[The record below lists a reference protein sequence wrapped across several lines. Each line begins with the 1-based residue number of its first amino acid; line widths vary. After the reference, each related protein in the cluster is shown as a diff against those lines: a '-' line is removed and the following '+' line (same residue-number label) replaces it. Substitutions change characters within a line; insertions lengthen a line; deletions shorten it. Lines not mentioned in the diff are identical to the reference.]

1 LIKLFLGAL
10 FQNNLVIFSNLQILK
25 SKVLL
30 PEMQKIISLLFFSL
44 FLLGKTSAQTF
55 GSFTFNKLPQD
66 FQLYPRESTNLADIT
81 LEGVAKSAEITA
93 ISIRVLRNGS
103 VNKYQKAALTFSGS
117 SAKFSTKFQI
127 PAELAEYDFEIY
139 GFKGKDS
146 SLVVK
151 RKNVVAGDVFYVT
164 GQSNAWIGPIDDLV
178 YKGEWVR
185 TFGLVQGNDNYG
197 PYNLADTLWSLPVGR
212 ARIGPWAAEIG
223 RLLYESE
230 KIPIS
235 IINSAAGGSD
245 IDWHSILDG
254 NLSAPDGG
262 NIMYYKAIKSG
273 TIKYAKGLIFRQGES
288 EAAAANGPKYEWGVK
303 FESLK
308 QKYKKYFPTFQYLF
322 AAQNNILEYQYPQA
336 ALLREDLRKQQQND
350 PFVRTF
356 ATAGLPGFDRLHYS
370 NFGYRSSAFE
380 LFRIISKDV
389 YKRNLSNEV
398 YSPSIQSVYFL
409 SPKEHNKLVLEF
421 DEGQS
426 LIFPSDTTVKDNNGN
441 SHISTIKDQ
450 FFWDQ
455 TNSASLANY
464 ILKIEILNKN
474 ALVITFKG
482 DFEGFIG
489 YMPDFHRDFVTAKS
503 EYPFP
508 GPFIKNSLGMRALG
522 FSYFPVEKDQVD
534 FLVKFNL
541 SPNPASDKIKVEWSA
556 ASFGDIS
563 IYDMA
568 GHIYYSENIF
578 GLKSKWIDV
587 SQFPN
592 ANYFI
597 SYTSR
602 EGRTFTTRLVI
613 IK

>member
-1 LIKLFLGAL
+1 VIWCKLR
-10 FQNNLVIFSNLQILK
+10 NLY
-25 SKVLL
+25 SKELL
-30 PEMQKIISLLFFSL
+30 PEMQKIISLLLFSL

-55 GSFTFNKLPQD
+55 GTFVFNKLPQD

-81 LEGVAKSAEITA
+81 VEGVAKSAEFTA
-93 ISIRVLRNGS
+93 VSIRVLRNNAI
-103 VNKYQKAALTFSGS
+103 NKYQKTALTFSGS
-117 SAKFSTKFQI
+117 AAKFSTKFQI
-127 PAELAEYDFEIY
+127 PAELAEYDFEVY

-178 YKGEWVR
+178 YQGEWVR
-185 TFGLVQGNDNYG
+185 SFGLVQGGDNYG

-212 ARIGPWAAEIG
+212 ARIGPWASEIG

-235 IINSAAGGSD
+235 IINSAAGGSN

-288 EAAAANGPKYEWGVK
+288 EAAAASGSKYEWGVK
-303 FESLK
+303 FENLK
-308 QKYKKYFPTFQYLF
+308 QKYKKYFPSFQYVF
-322 AAQNNILEYQYPQA
+322 AAQNNILEYQYTQA

-350 PFVRTF
+350 PFIRTF

-370 NFGYRSSAFE
+370 NFGYRSSALE
-380 LFRIISKDV
+380 LYRIISKDI
-389 YKRNLSNEV
+389 YKRNLTNEV

-426 LIFPSDTTVKDNNGN
+426 LVLPSDTTVRDTNGN
-441 SHISTIKDQ
+441 SHTSTIKDQ
-450 FFWDQ
+450 FFWDK
-455 TNSASLANY
+455 TNTASLATY
-464 ILKIEILNKN
+464 ILKIEVLNKN
-474 ALVITFKG
+474 KLLITFKG

-489 YMPDFHRDFVTAKS
+489 YMPDYHRGFVTAKS

-522 FSYFPVEKDQVD
+522 FSYFPVESESVAP
-534 FLVKFNL
+534 VFNFY
-541 SPNPASDKIKVEWSA
+541 PNPSKDKIKIDWPTFTS
-556 ASFGDIS
+556 GKLT
-563 IYDMA
+563 IYDMS
-568 GHIYYSENIF
+568 GHIYFEEDF
-578 GLKSKWIDV
+578 TGLRSKLVDV

-592 ANYFI
+592 ANYFL
-597 SYTSR
+597 
-602 EGRTFTTRLVI
+602 TFTTVLGDHSSKRLVI

>member
-1 LIKLFLGAL
+1 MIWCKLR
-10 FQNNLVIFSNLQILK
+10 NLY
-25 SKVLL
+25 SKELL
-30 PEMQKIISLLFFSL
+30 PEMQKIISLLLFSL

-55 GSFTFNKLPQD
+55 GTFVFNKLPQD

-81 LEGVAKSAEITA
+81 VEGVAKSAEFTA
-93 ISIRVLRNGS
+93 VSIRVLRNNAI
-103 VNKYQKAALTFSGS
+103 NKYQKTALTFSGS
-117 SAKFSTKFQI
+117 AAKFSTKFQI
-127 PAELAEYDFEIY
+127 PAELAEYDFEVY

-178 YKGEWVR
+178 YQGEWVR
-185 TFGLVQGNDNYG
+185 SFGLVQGGDNYG

-212 ARIGPWAAEIG
+212 ARIGPWASEIG

-235 IINSAAGGSD
+235 IINSAAGGSN

-288 EAAAANGPKYEWGVK
+288 EAAAASGSKYEWGVK
-303 FESLK
+303 FENLK
-308 QKYKKYFPTFQYLF
+308 QKYKKYFPSFQYVF
-322 AAQNNILEYQYPQA
+322 AAQNNILEYQYTQA

-350 PFVRTF
+350 PFIRTF

-370 NFGYRSSAFE
+370 NFGYRSSALE
-380 LFRIISKDV
+380 LYRIISKDI
-389 YKRNLSNEV
+389 YKRNLTNEV

-426 LIFPSDTTVKDNNGN
+426 LVLPSDTTVRDTNGN
-441 SHISTIKDQ
+441 SHTSTIKDQ
-450 FFWDQ
+450 FFWDK
-455 TNSASLANY
+455 TNTASLATY
-464 ILKIEILNKN
+464 ILKIEVLNKN
-474 ALVITFKG
+474 KLLITFKG

-489 YMPDFHRDFVTAKS
+489 YMPDYHRGFVTAKS

-522 FSYFPVEKDQVD
+522 FSYFPVESESVAP
-534 FLVKFNL
+534 VFNFY
-541 SPNPASDKIKVEWSA
+541 PNPSKDKIKIDWPTFTS
-556 ASFGDIS
+556 GKLT
-563 IYDMA
+563 IYDMS
-568 GHIYYSENIF
+568 GHIYFEEDF
-578 GLKSKWIDV
+578 TGLRSKLVDV

-592 ANYFI
+592 ANYFL
-597 SYTSR
+597 
-602 EGRTFTTRLVI
+602 TFTTVLGDHSSKRLVI

>member
-1 LIKLFLGAL
+1 MIFCKLQTF
-10 FQNNLVIFSNLQILK
+10 K
-25 SKVLL
+25 SKALL
-30 PEMQKIISLLFFSL
+30 PEMPKIISLLFFSL
-44 FLLGKTSAQTF
+44 FLLSKTSAQTF

-81 LEGVAKSAEITA
+81 VEGVAKSAEITA

-103 VNKYQKAALTFSGS
+103 INKYQKATLTFSGS

-127 PAELAEYDFEIY
+127 PAELAEYDFEVY

-151 RKNVVAGDVFYVT
+151 RKNVVAGDAFLVS

-178 YKGEWVR
+178 YQGEWVR
-185 TFGLVQGNDNYG
+185 SFGLVQGNDNYG
-197 PYNLADTLWSLPVGR
+197 PYNLADTLWSLPIGR

-245 IDWHSILDG
+245 IDWHLILDG
-254 NLSAPDGG
+254 NLSSPDGG
-262 NIMYYKAIKSG
+262 NIMLYKATKAGIVNHLKA
-273 TIKYAKGLIFRQGES
+273 IIYRQGES
-288 EAAAANGPKYEWGVK
+288 EASASSSSGTQYQWGVK
-303 FESLK
+303 FETLK
-308 QKYKKYFPTFQYLF
+308 QKYKKYFPAARFLF
-322 AAQNNILEYQYPQA
+322 APQTNIYEFRYSQA
-336 ALLREDLRKQQQND
+336 AKLREDIRKQQQND
-350 PFVRTF
+350 PYVKTF
-356 ATAGLPGFDRLHYS
+356 ATAGLPGFDRFHYS
-370 NFGYRSSAFE
+370 NLGYRQAGLE
-380 LFRIISKDV
+380 LFRIISKVV

-398 YSPSIQSVYFL
+398 YSPSIQRVYFL

-441 SHISTIKDQ
+441 SNISTIKDQ

-455 TNSASLANY
+455 TNSASLASY

-489 YMPDFHRDFVTAKS
+489 YMPDFHRDFGKNG

-541 SPNPASDKIKVEWSA
+541 SPNPASDKLKVEWPA

>member
-1 LIKLFLGAL
+1 MIWCKLR
-10 FQNNLVIFSNLQILK
+10 NLY
-25 SKVLL
+25 SKALL

-55 GSFTFNKLPQD
+55 GTFVFNKLPQD

-81 LEGVAKSAEITA
+81 VEGLTKSAEFTA
-93 ISIRVLRNGS
+93 VSIRVLRNS
-103 VNKYQKAALTFSGS
+103 ASNKYQKVALTFSGS

-127 PAELAEYDFEIY
+127 PAELAEYDFEVY

-164 GQSNAWIGPIDDLV
+164 GQSNAWIGPMDDLV
-178 YKGEWVR
+178 YQGEWVR
-185 TFGLVQGNDNYG
+185 SFGLVQGNDNYG
-197 PYNLADTLWSLPVGR
+197 PYNLSDTLWSLPVGR

-223 RLLYESE
+223 RLLCESE
-230 KIPIS
+230 KVPIS

-245 IDWHSILDG
+245 IDWHLILDG

-262 NIMYYKAIKSG
+262 NIMLYKAIKSG

-288 EAAAANGPKYEWGVK
+288 EAAAASGPKYEWGVK
-303 FESLK
+303 FENLK
-308 QKYKKYFPTFQYLF
+308 QKYKKYFPSFQYLF
-322 AAQNNILEYQYPQA
+322 AAQNNILEYKYPQA
-336 ALLREDLRKQQQND
+336 ALLREDLRKQQQSD

-370 NFGYRSSAFE
+370 NFGYRYSANE
-380 LFRIISKDV
+380 IFRIISKDV
-389 YKRNLSNEV
+389 YKRNFTNEV
-398 YSPSIQSVYFL
+398 YSPSIQRVYFL
-409 SPKEHNKLVLEF
+409 SPKEQNKLVLEF

-426 LIFPSDTTVKDNNGN
+426 LVLPSDTTVKDTNGN
-441 SHISTIKDQ
+441 SHISVIKDQ

-455 TNSASLANY
+455 TNSISLANY
-464 ILKIEILNKN
+464 ILKIEVLNKN
-474 ALVITFKG
+474 KVLITFKG

-489 YMPDFHRDFVTAKS
+489 YMPDYHRGFVTAKS

-522 FSYFPVEKDQVD
+522 FSYFPVENESVATI
-534 FLVKFNL
+534 FNFY
-541 SPNPASDKIKVEWSA
+541 PNPTRDKIKIDWPA
-556 ASFGDIS
+556 YTNGKLT
-563 IYDMA
+563 IYDMS
-568 GHIYYSENIF
+568 GHIYYEEDIL
-578 GLKSKWIDV
+578 GVRTKLIDV

-592 ANYFI
+592 ANYFV
-597 SYTSR
+597 
-602 EGRTFTTRLVI
+602 TFTNTEGVYSSKRLI
-613 IK
+613 IIH

>member
-1 LIKLFLGAL
+1 MIWCKLR
-10 FQNNLVIFSNLQILK
+10 NLY
-25 SKVLL
+25 SKELL
-30 PEMQKIISLLFFSL
+30 PEMQKIISLLLFSL

-55 GSFTFNKLPQD
+55 GTFVFNKLPQD
-66 FQLYPRESTNLADIT
+66 FQLYPRESSNLADIT
-81 LEGVAKSAEITA
+81 VEGVAKSAEFTA
-93 ISIRVLRNGS
+93 VSIRVLRNNAI
-103 VNKYQKAALTFSGS
+103 NKYQKTALTFSGS

-127 PAELAEYDFEIY
+127 PAELAEYDFEVY

-146 SLVVK
+146 SLVVN

-178 YKGEWVR
+178 YQGEWVR
-185 TFGLVQGNDNYG
+185 SFGLVQGGDNYG

-212 ARIGPWAAEIG
+212 ARIGPWASEIG

-235 IINSAAGGSD
+235 IINSAAGGSN

-288 EAAAANGPKYEWGVK
+288 EAAAASGPKYEWGVK
-303 FESLK
+303 FENLK
-308 QKYKKYFPTFQYLF
+308 QKYKKYFPSFQYVF
-322 AAQNNILEYQYPQA
+322 AAQNNILEYQYTQA

-370 NFGYRSSAFE
+370 NFGYRSSALE
-380 LFRIISKDV
+380 LYRIISKDI
-389 YKRNLSNEV
+389 YKRNLTNEV

-426 LIFPSDTTVKDNNGN
+426 LVLPSDTTVKDTNGN
-441 SHISTIKDQ
+441 YHVSTIKDQ
-450 FFWDQ
+450 FFWDK
-455 TNSASLANY
+455 TNTASLATY
-464 ILKIEILNKN
+464 ILKIDILNKN
-474 ALVITFKG
+474 KLLITFKG

-489 YMPDFHRDFVTAKS
+489 YMPDYHRGFVTAKS

-522 FSYFPVEKDQVD
+522 FSYFPVESESVAP
-534 FLVKFNL
+534 VFNFY
-541 SPNPASDKIKVEWSA
+541 PNPSKDKIKIDWPTFTS
-556 ASFGDIS
+556 GKLT
-563 IYDMA
+563 IYDMS
-568 GHIYYSENIF
+568 GHIYFEEDF
-578 GLKSKWIDV
+578 TGLRTKLVDV

-592 ANYFI
+592 ANYFL
-597 SYTSR
+597 
-602 EGRTFTTRLVI
+602 TFTTVLGDHSSKRLVI

>member
-1 LIKLFLGAL
+1 VIWCKLQDLFRKAL
-10 FQNNLVIFSNLQILK
+10 S
-25 SKVLL
+25 
-30 PEMQKIISLLFFSL
+30 PDMQKIITLLFFSL
-44 FLLGKTSAQTF
+44 FLFSKISAQTF
-55 GSFTFNKLPQD
+55 GSFTFSKLPQD
-66 FQLYPRESTNLADIT
+66 FQLYPRETTNLADIMVD
-81 LEGVAKSAEITA
+81 GVAKSADITSV
-93 ISIRVLRNGS
+93 SIRVLRNGAI
-103 VNKYQKAALTFSGS
+103 NKYQKTALTFSGS
-117 SAKFSTKFQI
+117 SAKFSSKFQI
-127 PAELAEYDFEIY
+127 PAELAEYDFEVY

-178 YKGEWVR
+178 YQGEWVR
-185 TFGLVQGNDNYG
+185 SFGLVQGGDNYG

-212 ARIGPWAAEIG
+212 ARIGPWASEIG

-235 IINSAAGGSD
+235 IINSAAGGSN

-288 EAAAANGPKYEWGVK
+288 EAAAASGPKYEWGVK
-303 FESLK
+303 FENLK
-308 QKYKKYFPTFQYLF
+308 QKYKKYFPSFQNVF
-322 AAQNNILEYQYPQA
+322 AAQNNILEYQYTQA

-350 PFVRTF
+350 PFIRTF

-370 NFGYRSSAFE
+370 NFGYRSSALE
-380 LFRIISKDV
+380 LYRIISKDI
-389 YKRNLSNEV
+389 YKRNLTNEV

-426 LIFPSDTTVKDNNGN
+426 LVLPSDTTVRDTNGN
-441 SHISTIKDQ
+441 SHTSTIKDQ
-450 FFWDQ
+450 FFWDK
-455 TNSASLANY
+455 TNTASLATY
-464 ILKIEILNKN
+464 ILKIEVLNKN
-474 ALVITFKG
+474 KLLITFKG

-489 YMPDFHRDFVTAKS
+489 YMPDYHRGFVTAKS

-522 FSYFPVEKDQVD
+522 FSYFPVESESVAP
-534 FLVKFNL
+534 VFNFY
-541 SPNPASDKIKVEWSA
+541 PNPSKDKIKIDWPTFTS
-556 ASFGDIS
+556 GKLT
-563 IYDMA
+563 IYDMS
-568 GHIYYSENIF
+568 GHIYFEEDF
-578 GLKSKWIDV
+578 TGLRTKLVDV

-592 ANYFI
+592 ANYFL
-597 SYTSR
+597 
-602 EGRTFTTRLVI
+602 TFTTVLGDHSSKRLVI

>member
-1 LIKLFLGAL
+1 MIWCKLR
-10 FQNNLVIFSNLQILK
+10 NLY
-25 SKVLL
+25 SKELL
-30 PEMQKIISLLFFSL
+30 PEMQKIISLLLFSL

-55 GSFTFNKLPQD
+55 GTFVFNKLPQD

-81 LEGVAKSAEITA
+81 VEGVAKSAEFTA
-93 ISIRVLRNGS
+93 VSIRVLRNNAI
-103 VNKYQKAALTFSGS
+103 NKYQKTALTFSGS
-117 SAKFSTKFQI
+117 AAKFSTKFQI
-127 PAELAEYDFEIY
+127 PAELAEYDFEVY

-178 YKGEWVR
+178 YQGEWVR
-185 TFGLVQGNDNYG
+185 SFGLVQGGDNYG

-212 ARIGPWAAEIG
+212 ARIGPWASEIG

-235 IINSAAGGSD
+235 IINSAAGGSN

-288 EAAAANGPKYEWGVK
+288 EAAAASGSKYEWGVK
-303 FESLK
+303 FENLK
-308 QKYKKYFPTFQYLF
+308 QKYKKYFPSFQYVF
-322 AAQNNILEYQYPQA
+322 AAQNNILEYQYTQA

-350 PFVRTF
+350 PFIRTF

-370 NFGYRSSAFE
+370 NFGYRSSALE
-380 LFRIISKDV
+380 LYRIISKDI
-389 YKRNLSNEV
+389 YKRNLTNEI

-426 LIFPSDTTVKDNNGN
+426 LVLPSDTTVRDTNGN
-441 SHISTIKDQ
+441 SHTSTIKDQ
-450 FFWDQ
+450 FFWDK
-455 TNSASLANY
+455 TNTASLATY
-464 ILKIEILNKN
+464 ILKIEVLNKN
-474 ALVITFKG
+474 KLLITFKG

-489 YMPDFHRDFVTAKS
+489 YMPDYHRGFVTAKS

-522 FSYFPVEKDQVD
+522 FSYFPVESESVAP
-534 FLVKFNL
+534 VFNFY
-541 SPNPASDKIKVEWSA
+541 PNPSKDKIKIDWPTFTS
-556 ASFGDIS
+556 GKLT
-563 IYDMA
+563 IYDMS
-568 GHIYYSENIF
+568 GHIYFEEDF
-578 GLKSKWIDV
+578 TGLRSKLVDV

-592 ANYFI
+592 ANYFL
-597 SYTSR
+597 
-602 EGRTFTTRLVI
+602 TFTTVLGDHSSKRLVI

>member
-1 LIKLFLGAL
+1 VIWCKLR
-10 FQNNLVIFSNLQILK
+10 NLY
-25 SKVLL
+25 SKELL
-30 PEMQKIISLLFFSL
+30 PEMQKIISLLLFSL

-55 GSFTFNKLPQD
+55 GTFVFNKLPQD

-81 LEGVAKSAEITA
+81 VEGVAKSAEFTA
-93 ISIRVLRNGS
+93 VSIRVLRNNAI
-103 VNKYQKAALTFSGS
+103 NKYQKTALTFSGS
-117 SAKFSTKFQI
+117 SAKFSSKFQI
-127 PAELAEYDFEIY
+127 PAELAEYDFEVY

-178 YKGEWVR
+178 YQGEWVR
-185 TFGLVQGNDNYG
+185 SFGLVQGGDNYG

-212 ARIGPWAAEIG
+212 ARIGPWASEIG

-235 IINSAAGGSD
+235 IINSAAGGSN

-288 EAAAANGPKYEWGVK
+288 EAAAASGPKYEWGVK
-303 FESLK
+303 FENLK
-308 QKYKKYFPTFQYLF
+308 QKYKKYFPSFQYVF
-322 AAQNNILEYQYPQA
+322 AAQNNILEYQYTQA

-350 PFVRTF
+350 PFIRTF

-370 NFGYRSSAFE
+370 NFGYRSSALE
-380 LFRIISKDV
+380 LYRIISKDI
-389 YKRNLSNEV
+389 YKRNLTNEV

-426 LIFPSDTTVKDNNGN
+426 LVLPSDTTVRDTNGN
-441 SHISTIKDQ
+441 SHTSTIKDQ
-450 FFWDQ
+450 FFWDK
-455 TNSASLANY
+455 TNTASLATY
-464 ILKIEILNKN
+464 ILKIEVLNKN
-474 ALVITFKG
+474 KLLITFKG

-489 YMPDFHRDFVTAKS
+489 YMPDYHRGFVTAKS

-522 FSYFPVEKDQVD
+522 FSYFPVESENVAP
-534 FLVKFNL
+534 VFNFY
-541 SPNPASDKIKVEWSA
+541 PNPSKDKIKIDWPTFTS
-556 ASFGDIS
+556 GKLT
-563 IYDMA
+563 IYDMN
-568 GHIYYSENIF
+568 GHIYFEEDF
-578 GLKSKWIDV
+578 TGLRTKLVDV

-592 ANYFI
+592 ANYFL
-597 SYTSR
+597 
-602 EGRTFTTRLVI
+602 TFTTVLGDHSSKRLVI

>member
-1 LIKLFLGAL
+1 
-10 FQNNLVIFSNLQILK
+10 
-25 SKVLL
+25 
-30 PEMQKIISLLFFSL
+30 
-44 FLLGKTSAQTF
+44 
-55 GSFTFNKLPQD
+55 
-66 FQLYPRESTNLADIT
+66 
-81 LEGVAKSAEITA
+81 
-93 ISIRVLRNGS
+93 LRNGS
-103 VNKYQKAALTFSGS
+103 INKYQKATLTFSGS
-117 SAKFSTKFQI
+117 SANFSTKFQI
-127 PAELAEYDFEIY
+127 PAELAEYDFEVY

-151 RKNVVAGDVFYVT
+151 RKNVVAGDAFLVS

-178 YKGEWVR
+178 YQGEWVR
-185 TFGLVQGNDNYG
+185 SFGLVQGNDNYG
-197 PYNLADTLWSLPVGR
+197 PYNLADTLWSLPIGR

-245 IDWHSILDG
+245 IDWHLILDG
-254 NLSAPDGG
+254 NLSSPDGG
-262 NIMYYKAIKSG
+262 NIMLYKATKAGIVNHLKA
-273 TIKYAKGLIFRQGES
+273 IIYRQGES
-288 EAAAANGPKYEWGVK
+288 EASASSSSGTQYQWGVK
-303 FESLK
+303 FETLK
-308 QKYKKYFPTFQYLF
+308 QKYKKYFPAARFLF
-322 AAQNNILEYQYPQA
+322 APQTNIYEFRYSQA
-336 ALLREDLRKQQQND
+336 AKLREDIRKQQQND
-350 PFVRTF
+350 PYVKTF
-356 ATAGLPGFDRLHYS
+356 ATAGLPGFDRFHYS
-370 NFGYRSSAFE
+370 NLGYRQAGLE
-380 LFRIISKDV
+380 LFRIISKVV

-398 YSPSIQSVYFL
+398 YSPSIQRVYFL

-441 SHISTIKDQ
+441 SNISTIKDQ

-455 TNSASLANY
+455 TNSASLASY

-489 YMPDFHRDFVTAKS
+489 YMPDFHRDFGKNG

-541 SPNPASDKIKVEWSA
+541 SPNPASDKLKVEWPA

>member
-1 LIKLFLGAL
+1 MIWCKLRNLYIKE
-10 FQNNLVIFSNLQILK
+10 
-25 SKVLL
+25 LL
-30 PEMQKIISLLFFSL
+30 PEMQKIISLLLFSL

-55 GSFTFNKLPQD
+55 GTFVFNKLPQD

-81 LEGVAKSAEITA
+81 VEGVVKSAEFTA
-93 ISIRVLRNGS
+93 VSIRVLRNNAI
-103 VNKYQKAALTFSGS
+103 NKYQKTALTFSGS
-117 SAKFSTKFQI
+117 SAKFSSKFQI
-127 PAELAEYDFEIY
+127 PAELAEYDFEVF

-178 YKGEWVR
+178 YQGEWVR
-185 TFGLVQGNDNYG
+185 SFGLVQGGDNYG

-212 ARIGPWAAEIG
+212 ARIGPWASEIG

-235 IINSAAGGSD
+235 IINSAAGGSN

-262 NIMYYKAIKSG
+262 NIMYYKALKSG

-288 EAAAANGPKYEWGVK
+288 EAAAASGPKYEWGVK
-303 FESLK
+303 FENLK
-308 QKYKKYFPTFQYLF
+308 QKYKKYFPSFQYVF
-322 AAQNNILEYQYPQA
+322 AAQNNILEYQYTQA

-350 PFVRTF
+350 PFIRTF

-370 NFGYRSSAFE
+370 NFGYRSSALE
-380 LFRIISKDV
+380 LYRIISKDI
-389 YKRNLSNEV
+389 YKRNLTNEV

-426 LIFPSDTTVKDNNGN
+426 LVLPSDTTVKDTNGN
-441 SHISTIKDQ
+441 SHVSTIKDQ
-450 FFWDQ
+450 FFWDK
-455 TNSASLANY
+455 TNTASLATY
-464 ILKIEILNKN
+464 ILKIDVLNKN
-474 ALVITFKG
+474 KLLITFKG

-489 YMPDFHRDFVTAKS
+489 YMPDYHRGFVTAKS

-522 FSYFPVEKDQVD
+522 FSYFPVESESVAP
-534 FLVKFNL
+534 VFNFY
-541 SPNPASDKIKVEWSA
+541 PNPSKDNIKIDWPTFTSGKLT
-556 ASFGDIS
+556 
-563 IYDMA
+563 IYDMS
-568 GHIYYSENIF
+568 GHIYFEEDF
-578 GLKSKWIDV
+578 TGLRTKLVDV

-592 ANYFI
+592 ANYFL
-597 SYTSR
+597 
-602 EGRTFTTRLVI
+602 TFTTALGDHSSKRLVI

>member
-1 LIKLFLGAL
+1 
-10 FQNNLVIFSNLQILK
+10 
-25 SKVLL
+25 
-30 PEMQKIISLLFFSL
+30 MQKIILLLFFSL
-44 FLLGKTSAQTF
+44 FLLSKNSAQTF

-81 LEGVAKSAEITA
+81 IEGVAKSAEITA
-93 ISIRVLRNGS
+93 ISIRVLRNS
-103 VNKYQKAALTFSGS
+103 SINKYQKATLTFNGS

-127 PAELAEYDFEIY
+127 PAELAEYDFEVY

-151 RKNVVAGDVFYVT
+151 RKNVVAGDAFLVS

-178 YKGEWVR
+178 YQGEWVR
-185 TFGLVQGNDNYG
+185 SFGLVQGNDNYG
-197 PYNLADTLWSLPVGR
+197 PYNLADTLWSLPIGR

-245 IDWHSILDG
+245 IDWHLILDG
-254 NLSAPDGG
+254 NLSSPDGG
-262 NIMYYKAIKSG
+262 NIMLYKATKAGIVNHLKA
-273 TIKYAKGLIFRQGES
+273 IIYRQGES
-288 EAAAANGPKYEWGVK
+288 EASASSGTQYQWGVK
-303 FESLK
+303 FETLK
-308 QKYKKYFPTFQYLF
+308 QKYKKYFPAARFLF
-322 AAQNNILEYQYPQA
+322 TPQTNIYEFRYSQA
-336 ALLREDLRKQQQND
+336 ATLREDIRKQQQND
-350 PFVRTF
+350 PYVKTF

-370 NFGYRSSAFE
+370 NLGYRQAGLE
-380 LFRIISKDV
+380 LFRIISKVV
-389 YKRNLSNEV
+389 YKRNLTNEV

-409 SPKEHNKLVLEF
+409 SPKEHDKLVLEF

-450 FFWDQ
+450 FFWDK
-455 TNSASLANY
+455 TNTASLATY
-464 ILKIEILNKN
+464 ILKIEVLNKN
-474 ALVITFKG
+474 KLLITFKG
-482 DFEGFIG
+482 DFEGYLG
-489 YMPDFHRDFVTAKS
+489 YMPDYHRGFVTAKS

-522 FSYFPVEKDQVD
+522 FSYFPVENESVSTT
-534 FLVKFNL
+534 FNFY
-541 SPNPASDKIKVEWSA
+541 PNPSIDKIKIDWPTYTS
-556 ASFGDIS
+556 GKLT
-563 IYDMA
+563 IYNMS
-568 GHIYYSENIF
+568 GHIYYEEDI
-578 GLKSKWIDV
+578 LAIRTKLIDV

-597 SYTSR
+597 
-602 EGRTFTTRLVI
+602 TFTNIEGAYSSKRLVI

>member
-1 LIKLFLGAL
+1 
-10 FQNNLVIFSNLQILK
+10 
-25 SKVLL
+25 
-30 PEMQKIISLLFFSL
+30 
-44 FLLGKTSAQTF
+44 
-55 GSFTFNKLPQD
+55 
-66 FQLYPRESTNLADIT
+66 
-81 LEGVAKSAEITA
+81 VAKSAEFTA
-93 ISIRVLRNGS
+93 VSIRVLRNNAI
-103 VNKYQKAALTFSGS
+103 NKYQKTALTFSGS
-117 SAKFSTKFQI
+117 SAKFSSKFQI
-127 PAELAEYDFEIY
+127 PAELAEYDFEVY

-178 YKGEWVR
+178 YQGEWVR
-185 TFGLVQGNDNYG
+185 SFGLVQGGDNYG

-212 ARIGPWAAEIG
+212 ARIGPWASEIG

-235 IINSAAGGSD
+235 IINSAAGGSN

-254 NLSAPDGG
+254 NISAPDGG

-288 EAAAANGPKYEWGVK
+288 EAAAASGPKYEWGVK
-303 FESLK
+303 FENLK
-308 QKYKKYFPTFQYLF
+308 QKYKKYFPSFQYVF
-322 AAQNNILEYQYPQA
+322 AAQNNILEYQYTQA

-350 PFVRTF
+350 PFIRTF

-370 NFGYRSSAFE
+370 NFGYRSSALE
-380 LFRIISKDV
+380 LYRIISKDI
-389 YKRNLSNEV
+389 YKRNLTNEV

-426 LIFPSDTTVKDNNGN
+426 LVLPSDTTVRDTNGN
-441 SHISTIKDQ
+441 SHTSTIKDQ
-450 FFWDQ
+450 FFWDK
-455 TNSASLANY
+455 TNTASLATY
-464 ILKIEILNKN
+464 ILKIEVLNKN
-474 ALVITFKG
+474 KLLITFKG

-489 YMPDFHRDFVTAKS
+489 YMPDYHRGFVTAKS

-522 FSYFPVEKDQVD
+522 FSYFPVESESVAP
-534 FLVKFNL
+534 VFNFY
-541 SPNPASDKIKVEWSA
+541 PNPSKDKIKIDWPTFTS
-556 ASFGDIS
+556 GKLT
-563 IYDMA
+563 IYDMN
-568 GHIYYSENIF
+568 GHIYFEEDF
-578 GLKSKWIDV
+578 TGLRTKLVDV

-592 ANYFI
+592 ANYFL
-597 SYTSR
+597 
-602 EGRTFTTRLVI
+602 TFTTVLGDHSSKRLVI